1 MKRLSEEKL
10 KILAERYGW
19 SIARAKGYIAGE
31 TSRRSGIMPSPY
43 ALVGFDDYCVGFR
56 AGFFVR
62 TIERSTHS
70 VGHDAQSADEQ
81 PLQGTLQIE
90 PGEKPQAYL
99 MRLER
104 RSDPLRRSR

>member
-10 KILAERYGW
+10 KILAEKYGW
-19 SIARAKGYIAGE
+19 SIARVRGYIAGE
-31 TSRRSGIMPSPY
+31 TCRRSGTAPSTY

-62 TIERSTHS
+62 TSQRSTS
-70 VGHDAQSADEQ
+70 DAQSGDEQ
-81 PLQGTLQIE
+81 SMQGAVQIA
-90 PGEKPQAYL
+90 PGEKPQAAYL
-99 MRLER
+99 MSLER